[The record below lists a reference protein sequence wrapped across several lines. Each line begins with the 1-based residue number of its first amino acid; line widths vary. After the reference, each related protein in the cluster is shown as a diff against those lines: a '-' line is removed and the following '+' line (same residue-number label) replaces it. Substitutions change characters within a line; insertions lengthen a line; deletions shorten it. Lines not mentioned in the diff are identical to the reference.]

1 MADHRV
7 TTNKRLTNSTQQ
19 LLSGRNLRKVR
30 VICSD
35 PEATDSSSDEADSED
50 NRSSKRRIV
59 CEILIRDD
67 EPVVRKKFTGVRLR
81 RWGKWASEI
90 RDPFTRKRI
99 WLGTFNT
106 AEEASNAYIAKKQEF
121 LARRFIQTLKPKPKP
136 QPQPEPEE
144 DSDLEEEALKT
155 LRSMKHAS
163 SSRSRWS
170 YAEDIAPPGLLLD
183 GGPTRSF
190 TTNEELMLPDS
201 GGETGSGTTSTVNSP
216 EDEEENQLP
225 WAGLGI
231 DMLVID
237 NHGNLLGQFSRLDD
251 DLKIC

>member
-19 LLSGRNLRKVR
+19 LSGQNLRKIR

-35 PEATDSSSDEADSED
+35 PEATDSSSDESDSEE

-67 EPVVRKKFTGVRLR
+67 EPVVRKKLTGVRLR

-121 LARRFIQTLKPKPKP
+121 LARRRFNQTLTPK
-136 QPQPEPEE
+136 PEPEG

-155 LRSMKHAS
+155 LQSMKHAS
-163 SSRSRWS
+163 SSRWS
-170 YAEDIAPPGLLLD
+170 YAEDIVPPGLLD
-183 GGPTRSF
+183 GGGPARSF

-216 EDEEENQLP
+216 EDEEENQPP